1 MNGVG
6 VAAGVTG
13 ITASVV
19 AVGAMGLGVSVWNGV
34 SNPVGL
40 GVSVASRVGLLHAV
54 SAKLPRRIIRLVI
67 FQLSFLAI
75 DIDYTQIPP
84 RVGMLAYNST

>member
-19 AVGAMGLGVSVWNGV
+19 AVGATGLGVSVWNGV

-40 GVSVASRVGLLHAV
+40 GVGVASRVGLLHATR
-54 SAKLPRRIIRLVI
+54 KMQHKIIPRLVI
-67 FQLSFLAI
+67 FQLSLLVI
-75 DIDYTQIPP
+75 SIDYTQRP
-84 RVGMLAYNST
+84 Y